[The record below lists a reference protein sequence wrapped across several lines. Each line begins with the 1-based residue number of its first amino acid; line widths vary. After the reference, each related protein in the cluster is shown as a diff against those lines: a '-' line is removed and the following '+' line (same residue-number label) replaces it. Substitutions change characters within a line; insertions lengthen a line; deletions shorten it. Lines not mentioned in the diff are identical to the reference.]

1 MNTARIKA
9 VSNIVPKNVLREV
22 QLETIERIANAL
34 ANSYGPSGSTTL
46 IRKGDDVKGSG
57 VTAYTK
63 DGHSILGA
71 IKFNKPIE
79 MSILDD
85 LKDITRNTVKT
96 VGDGTTSAVILSYE
110 IFRALNE
117 IISDHANFTEKAV
130 VAELQKVVKD
140 ITTIIENSK
149 QKPTIDKIYQI
160 ALTSTDG
167 NEEVANSIREIYEQ
181 FGLGVYIDV
190 GISNTTNHMVKT
202 YEGLTIDGG
211 YFNPCFINRAKDAVS
226 ELQNPNIYIFEDP
239 IDNNYTLNLCYK
251 IVEQNLIAPLTK
263 YNTLV
268 QQGNQAEADAVIANE
283 LKATAIITPTFGRD
297 IRSQMDSIIDMM
309 SSSKIEQRAPLTIIT
324 GMTDVDRL
332 ADLAA
337 MTGAKTIKKYVD
349 PEVQKSDVEK
359 GIAPTL
365 DNVATEFGGKAELL
379 VADTK
384 TTKVINPELM
394 FVNDEEGK
402 RVSSSEYNNL
412 LASLEAQLAQ
422 LDTVKESATEVNVL
436 RRRIQSLKCNMV
448 DYLIGGVSYT
458 DRDALKDAVED
469 AVLNCRSAA
478 KEGIGYAAN
487 FEGLRAAHEVAEVT
501 SNLSP
506 IREAVSNAVYKA
518 YANTVARI
526 YVDYMAV
533 EDIEQDDLIKTLI
546 ERNKPID
553 VTGNDRE
560 VLSSIKTDP
569 TTLQA
574 IVDIVGLMFK
584 TNQFLCPIP
593 DTKLHL
599 LIIYDDLVL
608 SGVLHHKLN

>member
-57 VTAYTK
+57 VTSYTK

-117 IISDHANFTEKAV
+117 IISDHSNFTEKAV

-268 QQGNQAEADAVIANE
+268 QQGNQGEADAVIANE

-394 FVNDEEGK
+394 FDIDEEGK
-402 RVSSSEYNNL
+402 RVFSSEYNNL

-487 FEGLRAAHEVAEVT
+487 FEGLRAAYEVAEVT

-593 DTKLHL
+593 DMNT
-599 LIIYDDLVL
+599 YTAE
-608 SGVLHHKLN
+608 

>member
-9 VSNIVPKNVLREV
+9 VSNIVPKDVLREV

-117 IISDHANFTEKAV
+117 IISDHDNFTEKAV
-130 VAELQKVVKD
+130 VVELQKVVKD

-268 QQGNQAEADAVIANE
+268 QQGNQTEADAVIANE

-394 FVNDEEGK
+394 FDTDEEGK
-402 RVSSSEYNNL
+402 RVFSNDYNNL

-487 FEGLRAAHEVAEVT
+487 FEGLRAAYEVAEVT

-593 DTKLHL
+593 DMNT
-599 LIIYDDLVL
+599 YTAE
-608 SGVLHHKLN
+608 

>member
-167 NEEVANSIREIYEQ
+167 NEEVASSIREIYEQ

-402 RVSSSEYNNL
+402 RVFSSEYNNL

-526 YVDYMAV
+526 YVDYMAI

-593 DTKLHL
+593 DMNT
-599 LIIYDDLVL
+599 YTAD
-608 SGVLHHKLN
+608 

>member
-9 VSNIVPKNVLREV
+9 VSNIVPKDVLREV

-117 IISDHANFTEKAV
+117 IISDHSNFTEKAV

-268 QQGNQAEADAVIANE
+268 QQGNQAEADAVITNE

-365 DNVATEFGGKAELL
+365 DNVASDFGGKAELL

-394 FVNDEEGK
+394 FDTDEEGK
-402 RVSSSEYNNL
+402 RVFSNDYNNL

-487 FEGLRAAHEVAEVT
+487 FEGLRAAHEVSMVT
-501 SNLSP
+501 GNMSP
-506 IREAVSNAVYKA
+506 IREAVSDAVFKA

-533 EDIEQDDLIKTLI
+533 EGIEQDDLIKKLI
-546 ERNKPID
+546 ENNKPID
-553 VTGNDRE
+553 VTGNNRE

-593 DTKLHL
+593 DMNT
-599 LIIYDDLVL
+599 YTAD
-608 SGVLHHKLN
+608 

>member
-167 NEEVANSIREIYEQ
+167 NEEVASSIREIYEQ

-394 FVNDEEGK
+394 FDIDEEGK
-402 RVSSSEYNNL
+402 RVFSSEYNNL

-487 FEGLRAAHEVAEVT
+487 FEGLRAAYEVAEVT

-546 ERNKPID
+546 EHNKPID
-553 VTGNDRE
+553 VTGNNRE

-593 DTKLHL
+593 DMNT
-599 LIIYDDLVL
+599 YTAE
-608 SGVLHHKLN
+608 

>member
-63 DGHSILGA
+63 DGHSILGS

-402 RVSSSEYNNL
+402 RVFSSEYNNL

-487 FEGLRAAHEVAEVT
+487 FEGLRAAYEVAEVT

-593 DTKLHL
+593 DMNT
-599 LIIYDDLVL
+599 YTAD
-608 SGVLHHKLN
+608 

>member
-63 DGHSILGA
+63 DGHSILGS

-140 ITTIIENSK
+140 ITIIIENSK

-251 IVEQNLIAPLTK
+251 IVEQNLIVPLTK

-402 RVSSSEYNNL
+402 RVFSSEYNNL

-487 FEGLRAAHEVAEVT
+487 FEGLRAAYEVAEVT

-593 DTKLHL
+593 DMNT
-599 LIIYDDLVL
+599 YTAE
-608 SGVLHHKLN
+608 

>member
-9 VSNIVPKNVLREV
+9 VSNIVPKDVLREV

-167 NEEVANSIREIYEQ
+167 NEEVASSIREIYEQ

-402 RVSSSEYNNL
+402 RVFSSEYNNL

-487 FEGLRAAHEVAEVT
+487 FEGLRAAYEVAEVT

-593 DTKLHL
+593 DMNT
-599 LIIYDDLVL
+599 YTAE
-608 SGVLHHKLN
+608 

>member
-394 FVNDEEGK
+394 FDTDEEGK
-402 RVSSSEYNNL
+402 RVFSSEYNNL

-487 FEGLRAAHEVAEVT
+487 FEGLRAAYEVAEVT

-533 EDIEQDDLIKTLI
+533 EGIEQDDLIKKLI
-546 ERNKPID
+546 ENNKPID
-553 VTGNDRE
+553 VTGNNRE

-593 DTKLHL
+593 DMNT
-599 LIIYDDLVL
+599 YTAE
-608 SGVLHHKLN
+608 

>member
-130 VAELQKVVKD
+130 VAGLQKVVKD

-167 NEEVANSIREIYEQ
+167 NEEVASSIREIYEQ

-402 RVSSSEYNNL
+402 RVFSSEYNNL

-593 DTKLHL
+593 DMNT
-599 LIIYDDLVL
+599 YTAE
-608 SGVLHHKLN
+608 

>member
-9 VSNIVPKNVLREV
+9 VSNIVPKDVLREV

-63 DGHSILGA
+63 DGHSILGS

-394 FVNDEEGK
+394 FDIDEEGK
-402 RVSSSEYNNL
+402 RVFSSEYNNL

-487 FEGLRAAHEVAEVT
+487 FEGLRAAYEVAEVT

-593 DTKLHL
+593 DMNT
-599 LIIYDDLVL
+599 YTAE
-608 SGVLHHKLN
+608 

>member
-167 NEEVANSIREIYEQ
+167 NEEVASSIREIYEQ

-402 RVSSSEYNNL
+402 RVFSSEYNNL

-487 FEGLRAAHEVAEVT
+487 FEGLRAAYEVAEVT

-533 EDIEQDDLIKTLI
+533 EGIEQDDLIKKLI
-546 ERNKPID
+546 ENNKPID
-553 VTGNDRE
+553 VTGNNRE

-593 DTKLHL
+593 DMNT
-599 LIIYDDLVL
+599 YTAE
-608 SGVLHHKLN
+608 

>member
-263 YNTLV
+263 YNSLV

-394 FVNDEEGK
+394 FANDEEGK
-402 RVSSSEYNNL
+402 RVFSSEYNNL

-487 FEGLRAAHEVAEVT
+487 FEGLRAAYEVAEVT

-593 DTKLHL
+593 DMNT
-599 LIIYDDLVL
+599 YTAE
-608 SGVLHHKLN
+608 

>member
-34 ANSYGPSGSTTL
+34 TNSYGPSGSTTL

-268 QQGNQAEADAVIANE
+268 QQGNQAEADAVITNE

-402 RVSSSEYNNL
+402 RVFSSEYNNL

-487 FEGLRAAHEVAEVT
+487 FEGLRAAYEVAEVT

-593 DTKLHL
+593 DMNT
-599 LIIYDDLVL
+599 YTAE
-608 SGVLHHKLN
+608 

>member
-402 RVSSSEYNNL
+402 RVFSSEYNNL

-487 FEGLRAAHEVAEVT
+487 FEGLRAAYEVAEVT
-501 SNLSP
+501 SSLSP

-533 EDIEQDDLIKTLI
+533 EGIAQDELIKKLI
-546 ERNKPID
+546 ENNKPID
-553 VTGNDRE
+553 VTGNNRE

-593 DTKLHL
+593 DMNT
-599 LIIYDDLVL
+599 YTAE
-608 SGVLHHKLN
+608 

>member
-167 NEEVANSIREIYEQ
+167 NEEVASSIREIYEQ

-394 FVNDEEGK
+394 FDIDEEGK
-402 RVSSSEYNNL
+402 RVFSSEYNNL

-593 DTKLHL
+593 DMNT
-599 LIIYDDLVL
+599 YTAE
-608 SGVLHHKLN
+608 

>member
-63 DGHSILGA
+63 DGHSILGS

-167 NEEVANSIREIYEQ
+167 NEEVASSIREIYEQ

-365 DNVATEFGGKAELL
+365 DNVAIEFGGKAELL

-394 FVNDEEGK
+394 FDIDEEGK
-402 RVSSSEYNNL
+402 RVFSSEYNNL

-487 FEGLRAAHEVAEVT
+487 FEGLRAAYEVAEVT

-533 EDIEQDDLIKTLI
+533 EDIDQDDLIKTLI

-593 DTKLHL
+593 DMNT
-599 LIIYDDLVL
+599 YTAE
-608 SGVLHHKLN
+608 

>member
-402 RVSSSEYNNL
+402 RVFSSEYNNL

-553 VTGNDRE
+553 VTGNGRE

-593 DTKLHL
+593 DMNT
-599 LIIYDDLVL
+599 YTAE
-608 SGVLHHKLN
+608 

>member
-268 QQGNQAEADAVIANE
+268 QQGNQAEADAVITNE

-394 FVNDEEGK
+394 FDTDEEGK
-402 RVSSSEYNNL
+402 RVFSSEYNNL

-487 FEGLRAAHEVAEVT
+487 FEGLRAAYEVAEVT

-593 DTKLHL
+593 DMNT
-599 LIIYDDLVL
+599 YTAE
-608 SGVLHHKLN
+608 

>member
-9 VSNIVPKNVLREV
+9 VSNIVPKDVLREV

-394 FVNDEEGK
+394 FANDEEGK
-402 RVSSSEYNNL
+402 RVFSSEYNNL

-593 DTKLHL
+593 DMNT
-599 LIIYDDLVL
+599 YTAE
-608 SGVLHHKLN
+608 

>member
-63 DGHSILGA
+63 DGHSILGS

-365 DNVATEFGGKAELL
+365 DNVASDFGGKAELL

-394 FVNDEEGK
+394 FLNDEEGK
-402 RVSSSEYNNL
+402 RVFSSEYNNL

-487 FEGLRAAHEVAEVT
+487 FEGLRAAYEVAEVT

-593 DTKLHL
+593 DMNT
-599 LIIYDDLVL
+599 YTAE
-608 SGVLHHKLN
+608 

>member
-117 IISDHANFTEKAV
+117 IISDHSNFTEKAV

-402 RVSSSEYNNL
+402 RVFSSEYNNL

-593 DTKLHL
+593 DMNT
-599 LIIYDDLVL
+599 YTAE
-608 SGVLHHKLN
+608 

>member
-63 DGHSILGA
+63 DGHSILGS

-117 IISDHANFTEKAV
+117 IISDHSNFTEKAV

-167 NEEVANSIREIYEQ
+167 NEEVASSIREIYEQ

-365 DNVATEFGGKAELL
+365 DNVASDFGGKAELL

-394 FVNDEEGK
+394 FDTDEEGK
-402 RVSSSEYNNL
+402 RVFSNDYNNL

-487 FEGLRAAHEVAEVT
+487 FEGLRAAYEVAEVT

-593 DTKLHL
+593 DMNT
-599 LIIYDDLVL
+599 YTAE
-608 SGVLHHKLN
+608 

>member
-63 DGHSILGA
+63 DGHSILGS

-268 QQGNQAEADAVIANE
+268 QQGNQDEADAVIANE

-365 DNVATEFGGKAELL
+365 DNVASDFGGKAELL

-394 FVNDEEGK
+394 FDTDEEGK
-402 RVSSSEYNNL
+402 RVFSSEYNNL

-487 FEGLRAAHEVAEVT
+487 FEGLRAAYEVAEVT

-593 DTKLHL
+593 DMNT
-599 LIIYDDLVL
+599 YTAE
-608 SGVLHHKLN
+608 

>member
-9 VSNIVPKNVLREV
+9 VSNIVPKDVLREV

-167 NEEVANSIREIYEQ
+167 NEEVASSIREIYEQ

-402 RVSSSEYNNL
+402 RVFSSEYNNL

-553 VTGNDRE
+553 VTGNNRE

-593 DTKLHL
+593 DMNT
-599 LIIYDDLVL
+599 YTAE
-608 SGVLHHKLN
+608 

>member
-117 IISDHANFTEKAV
+117 IISDHTNFTEKAV

-394 FVNDEEGK
+394 FDTDEEGK
-402 RVSSSEYNNL
+402 RVFSSEYNNL

-487 FEGLRAAHEVAEVT
+487 FEGLRAAYEVAEVT

-593 DTKLHL
+593 DMNT
-599 LIIYDDLVL
+599 YTAE
-608 SGVLHHKLN
+608 

>member
-167 NEEVANSIREIYEQ
+167 NEEVASSIREIYEQ

-332 ADLAA
+332 ADLAT

-402 RVSSSEYNNL
+402 RVFSSEYNNL

-533 EDIEQDDLIKTLI
+533 EDIDQNDLIKTLI

-593 DTKLHL
+593 DMNT
-599 LIIYDDLVL
+599 YTAE
-608 SGVLHHKLN
+608 

>member
-365 DNVATEFGGKAELL
+365 DNVAIEFGGKAELL

-402 RVSSSEYNNL
+402 RVFSSEYNNL

-487 FEGLRAAHEVAEVT
+487 FEGLRAAYEVAEVT

-533 EDIEQDDLIKTLI
+533 EGIEQDDLIKTLI

-593 DTKLHL
+593 DMNT
-599 LIIYDDLVL
+599 YTAE
-608 SGVLHHKLN
+608 

>member
-9 VSNIVPKNVLREV
+9 VSNIVPKDVLREV

-117 IISDHANFTEKAV
+117 IISDHSNFTEKAV

-167 NEEVANSIREIYEQ
+167 NEEVASSIREIYEQ

-268 QQGNQAEADAVIANE
+268 QQGNQAEADAVITNE

-394 FVNDEEGK
+394 FDTDEEGK
-402 RVSSSEYNNL
+402 RVFSNDYNNL

-487 FEGLRAAHEVAEVT
+487 FEGLRAAHEVSIVT
-501 SNLSP
+501 GNMSS
-506 IREAVSNAVYKA
+506 IREAVSDAVFKA

-533 EDIEQDDLIKTLI
+533 EGIEQDDLIKKLI
-546 ERNKPID
+546 ENNKPID
-553 VTGNDRE
+553 VTGNNRE

-593 DTKLHL
+593 DMNT
-599 LIIYDDLVL
+599 YTAD
-608 SGVLHHKLN
+608 

>member
-268 QQGNQAEADAVIANE
+268 QQGNQGEADAVIANE

-309 SSSKIEQRAPLTIIT
+309 GSSKIEQRAPLTIIT

-365 DNVATEFGGKAELL
+365 DNVASDFGGKAELL

-402 RVSSSEYNNL
+402 RVFSSEYNNL

-593 DTKLHL
+593 DMNT
-599 LIIYDDLVL
+599 YTAE
-608 SGVLHHKLN
+608 

>member
-63 DGHSILGA
+63 DGHSILGS

-117 IISDHANFTEKAV
+117 IISDHSNFTEKAV

-402 RVSSSEYNNL
+402 RVFSSDYNNL

-487 FEGLRAAHEVAEVT
+487 FEGLRAAYEVAEVT

-593 DTKLHL
+593 DMNT
-599 LIIYDDLVL
+599 YTAE
-608 SGVLHHKLN
+608 

>member
-402 RVSSSEYNNL
+402 RVFSSEYNNL

-487 FEGLRAAHEVAEVT
+487 FEGLRAAYEVAEVT

-584 TNQFLCPIP
+584 TNQFLCPIA
-593 DTKLHL
+593 DMNT
-599 LIIYDDLVL
+599 YTVE
-608 SGVLHHKLN
+608 

>member
-117 IISDHANFTEKAV
+117 IISDHTNFTEKAV

-167 NEEVANSIREIYEQ
+167 NEEVASSIREIYEQ

-263 YNTLV
+263 YNTLI

-394 FVNDEEGK
+394 FDTDEEGK
-402 RVSSSEYNNL
+402 RVFSSEYNNL

-533 EDIEQDDLIKTLI
+533 EDIDQDDLIKTLI

-593 DTKLHL
+593 DMNT
-599 LIIYDDLVL
+599 YTAE
-608 SGVLHHKLN
+608 

>member
-9 VSNIVPKNVLREV
+9 VSNIVSKDVLREV

-117 IISDHANFTEKAV
+117 IISDHSNFTEKAV

-268 QQGNQAEADAVIANE
+268 QQGNQAEADAVITNE

-332 ADLAA
+332 TDLAA

-365 DNVATEFGGKAELL
+365 DNVATDFGGKAELL

-394 FVNDEEGK
+394 FDTDEEGK
-402 RVSSSEYNNL
+402 RVFSNDYNNL

-487 FEGLRAAHEVAEVT
+487 FEGLRAAHEVSMVT
-501 SNLSP
+501 GNMSS
-506 IREAVSNAVYKA
+506 IREAVSDAVFKA

-533 EDIEQDDLIKTLI
+533 EGIEQDDLIKKLI
-546 ERNKPID
+546 ENNKPID
-553 VTGNDRE
+553 VTGNNRE

-593 DTKLHL
+593 DMNT
-599 LIIYDDLVL
+599 YTAD
-608 SGVLHHKLN
+608 

>member
-63 DGHSILGA
+63 DGHSILGS

-167 NEEVANSIREIYEQ
+167 NEEVANSIREIYKQ

-263 YNTLV
+263 YNTFV
-268 QQGNQAEADAVIANE
+268 QQANQAEADAVIANAP
-283 LKATAIITPTFGRD
+283 KATAIITPTFGRD

-402 RVSSSEYNNL
+402 RVFSSDYNNL

-487 FEGLRAAHEVAEVT
+487 FEGLRAAYEVAEVT

-593 DTKLHL
+593 DMNT
-599 LIIYDDLVL
+599 YTAE
-608 SGVLHHKLN
+608 

>member
-63 DGHSILGA
+63 DGHSILGS

-117 IISDHANFTEKAV
+117 IISDHSNFTEKAV

-402 RVSSSEYNNL
+402 RVFSSEYNNL

-593 DTKLHL
+593 DMNT
-599 LIIYDDLVL
+599 YTAE
-608 SGVLHHKLN
+608 

>member
-394 FVNDEEGK
+394 FANDEEGK
-402 RVSSSEYNNL
+402 RVFSSDYNNL

-593 DTKLHL
+593 DMNT
-599 LIIYDDLVL
+599 YTAE
-608 SGVLHHKLN
+608 

>member
-167 NEEVANSIREIYEQ
+167 NEEVASSIREIYEQ

-402 RVSSSEYNNL
+402 RVFSSEYNNL

-487 FEGLRAAHEVAEVT
+487 FEGLRAAYEVAEVT

-593 DTKLHL
+593 DMNT
-599 LIIYDDLVL
+599 YTAE
-608 SGVLHHKLN
+608 

>member
-9 VSNIVPKNVLREV
+9 VSNIVPKDVLREV

-117 IISDHANFTEKAV
+117 IISDHSNFTEKAV

-268 QQGNQAEADAVIANE
+268 QQGNQAEADAVITNE

-394 FVNDEEGK
+394 FVNDEEGN
-402 RVSSSEYNNL
+402 RVFSSEYNNL

-487 FEGLRAAHEVAEVT
+487 FEGLRAAHEVSIVT
-501 SNLSP
+501 GNMSS
-506 IREAVSNAVYKA
+506 IREAVSDAVFKA

-533 EDIEQDDLIKTLI
+533 EGIEQDDLIKKLI
-546 ERNKPID
+546 ENNKPID
-553 VTGNDRE
+553 VTGNNRE

-593 DTKLHL
+593 DMNT
-599 LIIYDDLVL
+599 YTAD
-608 SGVLHHKLN
+608 

>member
-402 RVSSSEYNNL
+402 RVFSSEYNNL

-487 FEGLRAAHEVAEVT
+487 FEGLRAAHEVSEVT

-593 DTKLHL
+593 DMNT
-599 LIIYDDLVL
+599 YTAE
-608 SGVLHHKLN
+608 